1 MNYMSL
7 VFYAFIC
14 IFLIIYYMIPQKY
27 RYIVVAVG
35 SYIFYGYANIRMLI
49 ALLAIT
55 IFTYIGGLL
64 IEKKKSKAIYVLF
77 FALSILVL
85 MGFKYT
91 NFIIHN
97 INWIASKTTLN
108 IGPLSQIDILVPIGL
123 SFIIFQTCTYLG
135 DVYKKNIAAEKNI
148 VMYAAFVAFFPT
160 VLSGP
165 IQKARE
171 LLPQIK
177 TPEAFDAEQA
187 KKGTILF
194 IWGLFEKAMVA
205 NKLLIIVNMVFDD
218 YTSYNSA
225 YYIVAGIC
233 FSLYIYADF
242 SSYSDM
248 ARGISMIMGIKIC
261 KNFNNPYLSKTTSEF
276 WNRWHMSLNSWFV
289 EYIYIPLGGNR
300 KGKIRKYINI
310 FIVFLISG
318 IWHGANYHF
327 IVWGILNGILVII
340 GQITKSLKQKIYRF
354 VHVSEEVE
362 SVVFCKKIIVFW
374 LITLTW
380 IFFNNGVYESVYIV
394 KNMILFNPINFF
406 DQNLL
411 SITGTT
417 ATTFMTLLSTIF
429 FAVIQ
434 IKRQN
439 ERMEYIKYLKQPFV
453 FQVMVMACLICVC
466 IFAICSTEA
475 DVNSQFLYFQF

>member
-14 IFLIIYYMIPQKY
+14 IFLIIYYMTPRKY
-27 RYIVVAVG
+27 RYIVIAVG
-35 SYIFYGYANIRMLI
+35 SYIFYGYANIKMLVV
-49 ALLAIT
+49 LFAIT
-55 IFTYIGGLL
+55 ILTYIGGLL
-64 IEKKKSKAIYVLF
+64 IEKKKSKSVYVLF
-77 FALSILVL
+77 FVLLVL
-85 MGFKYT
+85 VLVGFKYT
-91 NFIIHN
+91 NFAIQN
-97 INWIASKTTLN
+97 VNWIASKISLN
-108 IGPLSQIDILVPIGL
+108 IVPISQIDILLPIGL

-135 DVYKKNIAAEKNI
+135 DVYKKNITAEKNI

-205 NKLLIIVNMVFDD
+205 NKLLIIVDKVFSD

-225 YYIVAGIC
+225 YYIVAGIS

-261 KNFNNPYLSKTTSEF
+261 KNFSNPYLSKTTSEF
-276 WNRWHMSLNSWFV
+276 WNRWHMSLNNWFV
-289 EYIYIPLGGNR
+289 EYVYIPLGGNR

-318 IWHGANYHF
+318 LWHGADYHF
-327 IVWGILNGILVII
+327 IAWGILNGILVII
-340 GQITKSLKQKIYRF
+340 GDITKPLKRKIYGA
-354 VHVSEEVE
+354 VHVNEEVE
-362 SVVFCKKIIVFW
+362 SIVFCKRAIVFW

-380 IFFNNGVYESVYIV
+380 IFFNNDTLESLYII
-394 KNMILFNPINFF
+394 KSMIFFNPINFF

-417 ATTFMTLLSTIF
+417 ATTFITLLAAILFS
-429 FAVIQ
+429 VIQ

-439 ERMEYIKYLKQPFV
+439 EGMEYKKYSKQPFI
-453 FQVMVMACLICVC
+453 FQILVMACLICVC
-466 IFAICSTEA
+466 IFATCSTEA
-475 DVNSQFLYFQF
+475 NVNSQFLYFQF